1 MLASLSNM
9 QLPRFFPGFDYSKD
23 YVTAV
28 TGNDYVEVE
37 HRTRSRDDIY
47 NFEEHN
53 LLSYNQPR
61 LTQASHSSFKNYLYH
76 PLLTNRER
84 LVILGAQQSWADQVI
99 YERVLALIAELLIR
113 ERENSSITL
122 SDILHGM
129 ARCIRIQGV
138 AEGSATVI
146 RANAINEWVQSA
158 YRVHR
163 KRTTVVDLV
172 KNIATFEYENN

>member
-23 YVTAV
+23 YVAAV

-37 HRTRSRDDIY
+37 HRARSSDDIY

-61 LTQASHSSFKNYLYH
+61 LTQASHSAFKNYLYH

-84 LVILGAQQSWADQVI
+84 LVILAAKQSWADRVT
-99 YERVLALIAELLIR
+99 YEKVLALIAELLIR
-113 ERENSSITL
+113 ERENSPIAL
-122 SDILHGM
+122 ADILQGM
-129 ARCIRIQGV
+129 TSCIRIQMS
-138 AEGSATVI
+138 AEGSPTLI

-158 YRVHR
+158 HRSHR
-163 KRTTVVDLV
+163 KRTTVVDLC